1 MPLLGFVTRPVR
13 ALAAGIRKSLVPAS
27 RSDGGGW
34 QSMIREPFTGAWQR
48 NLDIRKDSVMAF
60 HADFACR
67 TLIASDIAKL
77 RVKLV
82 AQDDDGIWTEVR
94 NPAYSP
100 VLRKPNDFQNRI
112 QFFES
117 WVLSKLQTGNT
128 YVLKQRDQ
136 RGVVAK
142 LFVLDPM
149 RVQALVAPDGSV
161 FYQLSAY
168 DVAGLPED
176 IVVPSREIIHD
187 RFNCERHPLVG
198 TSPIVANGLASTQ
211 GLNIQNE
218 SALLFKNNSTPG
230 GLLYAPEVV
239 PPEDADR
246 LKADWERIFGG
257 ENRGRIAV
265 LGGGMQYQ
273 RLPFSAVEGQ
283 LIEQL
288 KWTAEVV
295 CSTYHVPPYKIG
307 VGEMPKFTNVQS
319 LNIEY
324 YSQALQRL
332 IEDLEVCLDE
342 GLATGEF
349 LGTEFDTD
357 NLLRMDS
364 VTQMAVLEKASGT
377 MKINEKRK
385 RLDLLPVEGGDDVY
399 LQQQNFS
406 LAALAKRDAKAD
418 PFGKPASPAPSKPP
432 PSNDN
437 VLAQQA
443 AEALIEIRKGL
454 AHV

>member
-27 RSDGGGW
+27 RSSGSW
-34 QSMIREPFTGAWQR
+34 QPLIREPFTGAWQR
-48 NLDIRKDSVMAF
+48 NLEIRKDSVMAF

-168 DVAGLPED
+168 DVAGLPE
-176 IVVPSREIIHD
+176 E
-187 RFNCERHPLVG
+187 HP
-198 TSPIVANGLASTQ
+198 
-211 GLNIQNE
+211 E
-218 SALLFKNNSTPG
+218 
-230 GLLYAPEVV
+230 
-239 PPEDADR
+239 
-246 LKADWERIFGG
+246 
-257 ENRGRIAV
+257 
-265 LGGGMQYQ
+265 
-273 RLPFSAVEGQ
+273 
-283 LIEQL
+283 
-288 KWTAEVV
+288 
-295 CSTYHVPPYKIG
+295 
-307 VGEMPKFTNVQS
+307 
-319 LNIEY
+319 
-324 YSQALQRL
+324 
-332 IEDLEVCLDE
+332 
-342 GLATGEF
+342 
-349 LGTEFDTD
+349 
-357 NLLRMDS
+357 
-364 VTQMAVLEKASGT
+364 
-377 MKINEKRK
+377 RK
-385 RLDLLPVEGGDDVY
+385 RLAVQEQLHARRPTVRARGGSSRGCRPAQGRLGADL
-399 LQQQNFS
+399 
-406 LAALAKRDAKAD
+406 R
-418 PFGKPASPAPSKPP
+418 
-432 PSNDN
+432 
-437 VLAQQA
+437 
-443 AEALIEIRKGL
+443 R
-454 AHV
+454 